1 MKKMKHFDSP
11 EGALSYLTSELL
23 ETLKDD
29 LGKMERE
36 ERRHYTNDDRKEMK
50 AKIADIETI
59 EGHIG
64 IIDKSNPSQSLCI
77 LRAFMS
83 ALPDME
89 GEDNPMDGGDVV
101 QTLSDYW
108 PDFKRAVAEDETRQ
122 YRDKKADEFIGMI
135 ARMKTE
141 EEFGEDAPPSED
153 WISTLNDLIV
163 WARALTKKGN

>member
-11 EGALSYLTSELL
+11 EAALTYMQSELVATLTDDMRDLKTSRDPLWKDLRDKISDL
-23 ETLKDD
+23 E
-29 LGKMERE
+29 
-36 ERRHYTNDDRKEMK
+36 
-50 AKIADIETI
+50 AI
-59 EGHIG
+59 EGHVAIIG
-64 IIDKSNPSQSLCI
+64 KPKPSQSLCI

-89 GEDNPMDGGDVV
+89 GEDDPMDGGDVV

-108 PDFKRAVAEDETRQ
+108 PDFKRAVADDEKRQ
-122 YRDKKADEFIGMI
+122 TRDKKADEFIAMI
-135 ARMKTE
+135 SRMKTE

-163 WARALTKKGN
+163 GARALTKKGN

>member
-11 EGALSYLTSELL
+11 EAALAYMQSEMVATLDDDMRDLKASRDPLWKDLRDKIHDL
-23 ETLKDD
+23 E
-29 LGKMERE
+29 
-36 ERRHYTNDDRKEMK
+36 
-50 AKIADIETI
+50 AIENHVAI
-59 EGHIG
+59 IG
-64 IIDKSNPSQSLCI
+64 NPTPPQSLCI

-83 ALPDME
+83 ALPEME
-89 GEDNPMDGGDVV
+89 DDREDVSGGDVV

-108 PDFKRAVAEDETRQ
+108 PDFKRAVADDETRQ
-122 YRDKKADEFIGMI
+122 ARDKKADEFIAMI

-163 WARALTKKGN
+163 GAKALTKKGK